1 MKVGLYSITY
11 LGVWYDGPALTLKE
25 FIQRAK
31 RLGFDEQS
39 AMALEY
45 LQEQIAAVEG

>member
-31 RLGFDEQS
+31 RLGFDEPNPNGFCGHSLRPQ
-39 AMALEY
+39 
-45 LQEQIAAVEG
+45 